1 MENYESHLKELE
13 ETIYALNRLRD
24 SAFAQYTT
32 LVDSVLRNEI
42 TDQRQLERIMDGLL
56 DFCDEERFLQIYKK
70 LCRHIFYRHPQM
82 VGEHIRLFRAQFED
96 ADEPGSEE

>member
-13 ETIYALNRLRD
+13 KTIQALNRLRD
-24 SAFAQYTT
+24 SAFAQYST

-70 LCRHIFYRHPQM
+70 LCRHIFYRYPQM
-82 VGEHIRLFRAQFED
+82 VGEHVALFRAQFED
-96 ADEPGSEE
+96 ASED